1 MQRPLAP
8 MIAGETR
15 VEGRCEDGEGEA
27 GGYGR
32 CCRREEGR
40 KLGVGWGEGTLAMLR
55 KRKWT
60 ICNLMMNM
68 NCVHA
73 VDDGISNAY
82 SSITV
87 MSAPFLVKM
96 SAMLTIR
103 STNVHSPS
111 PTHSLI

>member
-8 MIAGETR
+8 MIAGGTR
-15 VEGRCEDGEGEA
+15 AEGRCEDGEGEA

-40 KLGVGWGEGTLAMLR
+40 KLDVGWGEGTLAMLR
-55 KRKWT
+55 KRKRT
-60 ICNLMMNM
+60 ICNLMMYP
-68 NCVHA
+68 NCVHE

-87 MSAPFLVKM
+87 MSAPLLVKL
-96 SAMLTIR
+96 SALPPRASTFTVQVLLT
-103 STNVHSPS
+103 H
-111 PTHSLI
+111 